1 MRGRKPKPTKLKILQ
16 GNPGRRRLNT
26 REPAVDELQSDCPD
40 FLGTQSRK
48 EWDRIKAVFLEHK
61 ILTESDRSAL
71 IAYCS
76 AWGRWIE
83 AEEQIKKS
91 GMLIKAPSGYPIHN
105 PWLAISNKAF
115 DQMMKLMVEFGLT
128 PSSRSKIQ
136 TVGPEEKSGVEEF
149 LGNGT

>member
-1 MRGRKPKPTKLKILQ
+1 MPNHRKPTALKRLQ
-16 GNPGRRRLNT
+16 GNPGKRRINK
-26 REPAVDELQSDCPD
+26 REPVVPELQSDCPE
-40 FLGTQSRK
+40 FLGIQSKK
-48 EWDRIKAVFLEHK
+48 EWDRIKALFLEHK

-71 IAYCS
+71 TAYCS

-83 AEEQIKKS
+83 AEENIKKS

-115 DQMMKLMVEFGLT
+115 DQMMKLMVEFGMT

-136 TVGPEEKSGVEEF
+136 TVGPEEKTGVEEF
-149 LGNGT
+149 LGSGT